1 MQSSLAR
8 AIRDARMAAGLTQ
21 EQLGSRLRLKGRAVY
36 RWERDETTPRRRHRA
51 ALVAA
56 IQQVNPAAGDALA
69 AALATVSKRAL
80 HLVEVTAPVAA
91 PPAAVD
97 TKLSFELGLFAFAE
111 ELDVPAR
118 RTRTAL
124 ARLLQRWREAGVTFE
139 TAARHLQESL
149 GSAASATK

>member
-1 MQSSLAR
+1 MRSSLAR

-36 RWERDETTPRRRHRA
+36 RWERDESTPRRRHRA

-69 AALATVSKRAL
+69 AALATVSKRPL
-80 HLVEVTAPVAA
+80 HLVQVTPPVAA
-91 PPAAVD
+91 PSAID
-97 TKLSFELGLFAFAE
+97 TKLSLELGLYAFAE

-118 RTRTAL
+118 RARTAL
-124 ARLLQRWREAGVTFE
+124 AQLLQRWREAGVTFD
-139 TAARHLQESL
+139 TAERHLQESL
-149 GSAASATK
+149 GTAASSAK